1 MFPIPVLFAMGF
13 DWGRWVNVSYVILAI
28 TYFRLLLKSFLILNF
43 EKLKQNFLYKI
54 KGKIFIIFFILF
66 CFGWNPK
73 TVITGD
79 VASFPGYRIPYK
91 VFKILSN

>member
-1 MFPIPVLFAMGF
+1 MILKRNFISKLNKKLFIF
-13 DWGRWVNVSYVILAI
+13 
-28 TYFRLLLKSFLILNF
+28 
-43 EKLKQNFLYKI
+43 
-54 KGKIFIIFFILF
+54 IFIIF

-91 VFKILSN
+91 VFKMLYYFNKSPT